1 MDKHLKNGMG
11 YGVIISLFLYKLH
24 DEAKK
29 IVKKSIFPDFFKLE
43 VGQCMV
49 TSGPNFSMLTVS
61 NEKIKGTFALGTCPE
76 LSENVISF

>member
-1 MDKHLKNGMG
+1 ML
-11 YGVIISLFLYKLH
+11 
-24 DEAKK
+24 
-29 IVKKSIFPDFFKLE
+29 KKSIFPDFFKLE

-61 NEKIKGTFALGTCPE
+61 SEKIKGTFAPGTCPE

>member
-1 MDKHLKNGMG
+1 MG
-11 YGVIISLFLYKLH
+11 YGVIISSFFISSTMKP
-24 DEAKK
+24 KK
-29 IVKKSIFPDFFKLE
+29 IVKKTIFPDSFKLE

-61 NEKIKGTFALGTCPE
+61 NEKIKGTFAPGTCPE

>member
-1 MDKHLKNGMG
+1 MG
-11 YGVIISLFLYKLH
+11 YGVIISSFFISSTMKQKKLL
-24 DEAKK
+24 
-29 IVKKSIFPDFFKLE
+29 KKSIFPDFFKLE

-61 NEKIKGTFALGTCPE
+61 SEKIKGTFAPGTCPE

>member
-1 MDKHLKNGMG
+1 MKQKKN
-11 YGVIISLFLYKLH
+11 KK
-24 DEAKK
+24 KK
-29 IVKKSIFPDFFKLE
+29 IIFPDFFKLE

>member
-1 MDKHLKNGMG
+1 MKQ
-11 YGVIISLFLYKLH
+11 
-24 DEAKK
+24 KK
-29 IVKKSIFPDFFKLE
+29 MLKKSIFPDFFKLE

>member
-1 MDKHLKNGMG
+1 MG
-11 YGVIISLFLYKLH
+11 YGVIISSFLYKLH
-24 DEAKK
+24 DEAIK
-29 IVKKSIFPDFFKLE
+29 IFKKSIFPDFFKLE

>member
-1 MDKHLKNGMG
+1 MG
-11 YGVIISLFLYKLH
+11 YGVIISSFLYKLH
-24 DEAKK
+24 AEAKK
-29 IVKKSIFPDFFKLE
+29 MLKKSIFPDFFKLE

-61 NEKIKGTFALGTCPE
+61 SEKIKGTFAPGTCPE

>member
-1 MDKHLKNGMG
+1 MG
-11 YGVIISLFLYKLH
+11 YGVIISSFLYKLH

-29 IVKKSIFPDFFKLE
+29 MLKKSIFPDFFKLE